1 MGKTRKPYPPE
12 YKEQILAQLR
22 LGRTPP
28 ELAAEYEPSPQTIRN
43 WWYESLQAGGV
54 RTQAET
60 DQLLTE
66 VKRVRQENKRLR
78 QEREILA
85 KAAAWFAQET
95 NTIPPKSTGS

>member
-12 YKEQILAQLR
+12 YKERIIELLR
-22 LGRTPP
+22 EGRSPG
-28 ELAAEYEPSPQTIRN
+28 ELAKEFEPSTQTIRN
-43 WWYESLQAGGV
+43 WWYESLQEGGV
-54 RTQAET
+54 RTQPET
-60 DQLLTE
+60 DQLLAE

-95 NTIPPKSTGS
+95 NTVPPKSTGS